1 MLGCQGD
8 PHVLSRA
15 LESSSETIPTLFNC
29 ISRVQPPQAR
39 TGIDPS
45 FTLGSTP
52 GVSLPKD
59 FPSGLDTVKRWVRPQ
74 IFPFSVTL
82 WMVSYFLV
90 TGFEDDMVSVC
101 AHLTPPVLTF
111 CFSFII

>member
-8 PHVLSRA
+8 PHVLSRT

-39 TGIDPS
+39 TGTDPS

-59 FPSGLDTVKRWVRPQ
+59 FPSGLDTVKHWVRPQ
-74 IFPFSVTL
+74 IFPFSMTL
-82 WMVSYFLV
+82 WMVGYFLV
-90 TGFEDDMVSVC
+90 TGFEDDVVLVC

>member
-39 TGIDPS
+39 TGTDPS

-59 FPSGLDTVKRWVRPQ
+59 FPSGLDYGQALGETPD
-74 IFPFSVTL
+74 FPFSVTL
-82 WMVSYFLV
+82 WMVGYFLV
-90 TGFEDDMVSVC
+90 TGFEDDVVSIC